1 MKNCV
6 QGFPECTRIGGWFG
20 YQIGQKW
27 GFRFGNEGSD
37 WITLGS
43 EFFAVKGRLP
53 ATPTSLKSTAF
64 PLGLENFGVNPW
76 SVGSLDNCF
85 GFNWGMDVENGS
97 EGGGKL
103 ICKVGCI
110 GSWLC
115 VERGSKNVTFEVV
128 NINGIVV
135 LWGRNILC
143 GARMGMIFCPHAALF
158 SVPIVWFMH
167 IDLYWLDS
175 KILDSIHWYIIWC
188 QYRCLGSYVVGRKL
202 SSDLFLMGSKSN
214 KVTVRVS
221 ILYIITY

>member
-6 QGFPECTRIGGWFG
+6 QGFLECTRIGGWFG

-27 GFRFGNEGSD
+27 GFGFGNEGSD

-85 GFNWGMDVENGS
+85 GFNLGMDVENGS

-103 ICKVGCI
+103 ICKVRCI

-115 VERGSKNVTFEVV
+115 VEIEGKQECHFWSCQHQWYCRAVLDGCSFGCRADVRKEFECERFVIRLVGFVLRKVCDNSRAWSSNEKIKGMTIIMSWKVDVLSEMEIIKDARKIVRGS
-128 NINGIVV
+128 
-135 LWGRNILC
+135 
-143 GARMGMIFCPHAALF
+143 
-158 SVPIVWFMH
+158 
-167 IDLYWLDS
+167 
-175 KILDSIHWYIIWC
+175 
-188 QYRCLGSYVVGRKL
+188 
-202 SSDLFLMGSKSN
+202 
-214 KVTVRVS
+214 
-221 ILYIITY
+221 

>member
-27 GFRFGNEGSD
+27 GFGFGNEGSD
-37 WITLGS
+37 WITLCS

-64 PLGLENFGVNPW
+64 PFGLENFGVNPW
-76 SVGSLDNCF
+76 SVGSLDNYF

-115 VERGSKNVTFEVV
+115 VERGSKNVIFEVV
-128 NINGIVV
+128 NINGIVGAV
-135 LWGRNILC
+135 LDGCSFGCRAD
-143 GARMGMIFCPHAALF
+143 AREEFECERFVIRLVGFVLRKVCDNSRAGSSNEKIKGMTIIMSWKVDVLSEMEIIKDARK
-158 SVPIVWFMH
+158 IV
-167 IDLYWLDS
+167 
-175 KILDSIHWYIIWC
+175 
-188 QYRCLGSYVVGRKL
+188 RGS
-202 SSDLFLMGSKSN
+202 
-214 KVTVRVS
+214 
-221 ILYIITY
+221 